1 MRILICAAAALA
13 AGLLVVAPGT
23 AGKGGPSPDP
33 LLGWDGVVGASGG
46 IRYVALPGRGTTT
59 VAGVR
64 TGDGRVLRFA
74 TVSGSLGIPQ
84 VTWDGTTDGIS
95 ANGQKLVLASITSR
109 ALGAKTTFVVLW
121 ANSLGV
127 QRRIELS
134 GHWVFDAISPD
145 GSTIYAVQYADL
157 SHYTVRAIDTATG
170 RVAAAPIVDKRE
182 PDEEMRGS
190 PMTRAWGPGRAW
202 AYTLYAKPDGTAFVH
217 ALDTKGREAL
227 CLDLPWAKVGNRIG
241 TVRLKASAD
250 GRELVLRQPGVGTLA
265 TIDLTSRSVKSVHP
279 PAGGR

>member
-1 MRILICAAAALA
+1 MRQRPWRPA
-13 AGLLVVAPGT
+13 LLVVSPGT

-74 TVSGSLGIPQ
+74 TVRGLLGIPQ

-95 ANGQKLVLASITSR
+95 ANGQRLVLASITSR
-109 ALGAKTTFVVLW
+109 PLGLQTTFVVLR
-121 ANSLGV
+121 ANTLGV

-145 GSTIYAVQYADL
+145 GSTIYAVQYTDL
-157 SHYTVRAIDTATG
+157 SHYSVRAIDTVSG
-170 RVAAAPIVDKRE
+170 RVPRRRSSTSASPTRRCAAR
-182 PDEEMRGS
+182 R
-190 PMTRAWGPGRAW
+190 
-202 AYTLYAKPDGTAFVH
+202 
-217 ALDTKGREAL
+217 
-227 CLDLPWAKVGNRIG
+227 
-241 TVRLKASAD
+241 
-250 GRELVLRQPGVGTLA
+250 
-265 TIDLTSRSVKSVHP
+265 
-279 PAGGR
+279 

>member
-13 AGLLVVAPGT
+13 GGLLVVAPGT

-95 ANGQKLVLASITSR
+95 ANGQRLVLASFTSR
-109 ALGAKTTFVVLW
+109 PLGLRTTFVVLR
-121 ANSLGV
+121 ANSLAL
-127 QRRIELS
+127 QRRIELA

-157 SHYTVRAIDTATG
+157 SHYSVRAIDTVSG
-170 RVAAAPIVDKRE
+170 RVLAAPVVDKRE

-217 ALDTKGREAL
+217 ALDTKGRTAL
-227 CLDLPWAKVGNRIG
+227 CLDLPWRGVGDGIG
-241 TVRLKASAD
+241 TVRLRVSAD
-250 GRELVLRQPGVGTLA
+250 GRSLVLRQPAVGTLA
-265 TIDLTSRSVKSVHP
+265 TIDLGSLKVRSVHS
-279 PAGGR
+279 PAG

>member
-1 MRILICAAAALA
+1 MRILIGAAAALA
-13 AGLLVVAPGT
+13 AALLLVAPGT

-33 LLGWDGVVGASGG
+33 LLGWDGVVGPKGG
-46 IRYVALPGRGTTT
+46 IRYVALPGRDTTT

-109 ALGAKTTFVVLW
+109 ALGAKTTFVVLR

-127 QRRIELS
+127 QRRIELT

-157 SHYTVRAIDTATG
+157 SHYSVRAIDTVSG
-170 RVAAAPIVDKRE
+170 RVLAAPVVDKRE
-182 PDEEMRGS
+182 PQEEMRGS

-217 ALDTKGREAL
+217 ALDTKGRTAL
-227 CLDLPWAKVGNRIG
+227 CLDLPWRGVGDGIG
-241 TVRLKASAD
+241 TVRLRVSAD
-250 GRELVLRQPGVGTLA
+250 GRSLVLRQPAVGTLA
-265 TIDLTSRSVKSVHP
+265 TIDLGSLKVRSVHS
-279 PAGGR
+279 PAG

>member
-1 MRILICAAAALA
+1 MRILIGAAAALA
-13 AGLLVVAPGT
+13 AALLLVAPGT

-33 LLGWDGVVGASGG
+33 LLGWDGVVGAKGG

-74 TVSGSLGIPQ
+74 TVRGLLGIPQ

-95 ANGQKLVLASITSR
+95 ANGQRLVLASITSR
-109 ALGAKTTFVVLW
+109 PLAVTTTFVVLR
-121 ANSLGV
+121 ANTLGV

-157 SHYTVRAIDTATG
+157 SHYSVRAIDTVSG
-170 RVAAAPIVDKRE
+170 RVSAAPVVDKRE

-217 ALDTKGREAL
+217 ALDTKRREAL
-227 CLDLPWAKVGNRIG
+227 CLDLPWTGVGDGIG
-241 TVRLKASAD
+241 RVRLQVSAD
-250 GRELVLRQPGVGTLA
+250 GRSLVLRQPGVGTLA
-265 TIDLTSRSVKSVHP
+265 TIDLGSLRVRSVQP
-279 PAGGR
+279 PAA

>member
-74 TVSGSLGIPQ
+74 TVSGLARDPPGHVGRDDRRHLGQRPEARPRL
-84 VTWDGTTDGIS
+84 DHEPRRS
-95 ANGQKLVLASITSR
+95 EL
-109 ALGAKTTFVVLW
+109 KTTFVVLR

-157 SHYTVRAIDTATG
+157 SHYTVRAIDTVTG

-217 ALDTKGREAL
+217 ALDTKRREAL
-227 CLDLPWAKVGNRIG
+227 CLDLPWTKVGNRIG
-241 TVRLKASAD
+241 TVRLQVERRWALARACASPASA
-250 GRELVLRQPGVGTLA
+250 RLP
-265 TIDLTSRSVKSVHP
+265 RST
-279 PAGGR
+279 

>member
-13 AGLLVVAPGT
+13 GGLLVVAPGT

-46 IRYVALPGRGTTT
+46 IRYVALPGRGATT

-95 ANGQKLVLASITSR
+95 ANGKKLVLASITSR
-109 ALGAKTTFVVLW
+109 PLGVQTTFVVLR
-121 ANSLGV
+121 ANTLGV

-145 GSTIYAVQYADL
+145 GSTIYAVQYTDL
-157 SHYTVRAIDTATG
+157 SHYSVRAIDTATG
-170 RVAAAPIVDKRE
+170 RVAASPVVDKRE

-190 PMTRAWGPGRAW
+190 PMTRTWGAGRAW

-217 ALDTKGREAL
+217 ALDTKRREAL
-227 CLDLPWAKVGNRIG
+227 CLDLPWAGVGDGIG
-241 TVRLKASAD
+241 KVRLQVSAD
-250 GRELVLRQPGVGTLA
+250 GRSLVLRQVGVGTLA
-265 TIDLTSRSVKSVHP
+265 TIDLGSLAVRSVHP
-279 PAGGR
+279 PAG

>member
-1 MRILICAAAALA
+1 MRILTCAAAAVA
-13 AGLLVVAPGT
+13 AALLVASPGT

-33 LLGWDGVVGASGG
+33 LLGWDGVVAPGG
-46 IRYVALPGRGTTT
+46 TVRYVALPGGGTTT

-64 TGDGRVLRFA
+64 VGDGRVLRYA
-74 TVSGSLGIPQ
+74 TVRGLVGIPQ

-95 ANGQKLVLASITSR
+95 ANGGRLVLASITSR
-109 ALGAKTTFVVLW
+109 PLGLRTTFVVLR
-121 ANSLGV
+121 ARSLGL
-127 QRRIELS
+127 QRRIELP

-157 SHYTVRAIDTATG
+157 SHYSVRAIDTATG

-190 PMTRAWGPGRAW
+190 PMARTWGPGRAW

-217 ALDTKGREAL
+217 ALDTKHRDAR
-227 CLDLPWAKVGNRIG
+227 CLDLPWTAVGDGIG
-241 TVRLKASAD
+241 KVRLQVSAD
-250 GRELVLRQPGVGTLA
+250 GRSLALRQPGVGTLA
-265 TIDLTSRSVKSVHP
+265 TIDLVSLTVRSVQP
-279 PAGGR
+279 PAG